1 MGVNLPTTPGRYRM
15 TITLHDRDGVAYD
28 EATQALL
35 PTVIVRV
42 TGDPDG
48 AILAAPAN
56 TLTAGSHVSLPVRV
70 VNLGTAAWGHDRIK
84 NAKDPDRMTPAV
96 AADLVGHWIALG
108 DGAILTIAPEVSAT
122 LPAGL
127 EPGAAA
133 ETPIDIDVPTV
144 PGDYILL
151 LDVVTPEHGSL
162 TAVGVAPTIVRVK
175 VVAAS

>member
-1 MGVNLPTTPGRYRM
+1 
-15 TITLHDRDGVAYD
+15 
-28 EATQALL
+28 
-35 PTVIVRV
+35 
-42 TGDPDG
+42 
-48 AILAAPAN
+48 
-56 TLTAGSHVSLPVRV
+56 
-70 VNLGTAAWGHDRIK
+70 
-84 NAKDPDRMTPAV
+84 MTPAV

-127 EPGAAA
+127 EPGGAA

-175 VVAAS
+175 VVAAN